1 MKLAI
6 FDLDNTLLGGDSD
19 YLWSQFLVEK
29 DLVDGPYYRAEND
42 RFYQQYLNGT
52 MDIFEFLRFQL
63 KPLADNDIN
72 TLHQWRAQ
80 FIQEKIVPIMLPKA
94 QTLIQDH
101 QAQGHTL
108 LIITATNRFITAPI
122 AEMLSINNLLATDPE
137 MKAGQYTGEVEGT
150 PCYQAGKIERLT
162 QWRSQHGH
170 EVETSWFYSDSR
182 NDIPLLEK
190 VDHPVA
196 VDADDKLTQHANHK
210 GWPVISLR

>member
-29 DLVDGPYYRAEND
+29 QLVDGPYYSAEND
-42 RFYQQYLNGT
+42 RFYQEYLNGT

-94 QTLIQDH
+94 QALIQDH

-122 AEMLSINNLLATDPE
+122 AEMLSIDNLLATDPE
-137 MKAGQYTGEVEGT
+137 MKAGQYTGEVEGI

-162 QWRSQHGH
+162 LWLSQQGH

-190 VDHPVA
+190 VDHPIA
-196 VDADDKLTQHANHK
+196 VDADDTLTQYANDK